1 MTGPAVLVV
10 EDDPSVR
17 GLLHTLLTAEGYQVS
32 TASDGLAGLRSAVD
46 SPPALILLDVMMPD
60 LGGVRVLEELGSD
73 PVLAGVPVIVVTGR
87 VDAVADLERLLGA
100 GMVFVKPF
108 AVDELVHRVAELIG
122 GPSRPTNSTP

>member
-1 MTGPAVLVV
+1 MTAPAVLVV

-32 TASDGLAGLRSAVD
+32 TASDGLAGLRAALD

-73 PVLAGVPVIVVTGR
+73 PVLCGVPVIVVTGR
-87 VDAVADLERLLGA
+87 VDAVPGLEALLGA

-108 AVDELVHRVAELIG
+108 AVDELVHKVAELIG
-122 GPSRPTNSTP
+122 GPARRDHL

>member
-1 MTGPAVLVV
+1 MTAPAVLVV

-17 GLLHTLLTAEGYQVS
+17 GLLHTLLTAEGYQVT
-32 TASDGLAGLRSAVD
+32 TASDGLAGLRAALD

-73 PVLAGVPVIVVTGR
+73 PVLSGVPVIVVTGR
-87 VDAVADLERLLGA
+87 VDAVADLEALLGA

-108 AVDELVHRVAELIG
+108 AVDELVHKVAELIG
-122 GPSRPTNSTP
+122 GPARPSRP

>member
-1 MTGPAVLVV
+1 MTAPAVLVV

-17 GLLHTLLTAEGYQVS
+17 GLLHTLLTAEGYEVS
-32 TASDGLAGLRSAVD
+32 TASDGLAGLRAALD

-87 VDAVADLERLLGA
+87 VDAVADLEALLGA

-108 AVDELVHRVAELIG
+108 AVDELVHKVAELIG
-122 GPSRPTNSTP
+122 GPARRDHP

>member
-1 MTGPAVLVV
+1 MSAPSVLVV

-17 GLLHTLLTAEGYQVS
+17 GLLHTLLTAEGYQVA
-32 TASDGLAGLRSAVD
+32 TASDGLAGLRSALD
-46 SPPALILLDVMMPD
+46 SPPSLILLDVMMPD

-87 VDAVADLERLLGA
+87 VDAVANLEALLGP

-122 GPSRPTNSTP
+122 GPARPSPSP

>member
-17 GLLHTLLTAEGYQVS
+17 GLLHTLLTSEGYQVS
-32 TASDGLAGLRSAVD
+32 TASDGLAGLRSALD

-73 PVLAGVPVIVVTGR
+73 PVLSGVPVIVVTGR
-87 VDAVADLERLLGA
+87 VDAVGELEALLGP

-108 AVDELVHRVAELIG
+108 AVDELVRRVAELTG
-122 GPSRPTNSTP
+122 GPTRP